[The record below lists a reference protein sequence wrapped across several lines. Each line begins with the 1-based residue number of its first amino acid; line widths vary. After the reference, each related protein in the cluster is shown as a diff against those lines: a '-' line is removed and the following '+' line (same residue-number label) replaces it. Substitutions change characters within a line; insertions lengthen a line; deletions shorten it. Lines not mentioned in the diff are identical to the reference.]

1 MRSRLSAK
9 ARSWLGWI
17 PVIMLILTI
26 QWVTGRG
33 IPQEGQAPDLHGI
46 MIDGQPYPGLSRLPK
61 PALIYFWASWCGI
74 CRMMQT
80 TLVDIAG
87 DVPVI
92 TVAFQSGDRA
102 TVSGYMSKNGFE
114 VPTIVD
120 EEGALGQAYGIRGVP
135 ALFVLDRAGNIRYT
149 SIGYTTS
156 VGIRLRLWLA
166 RQ

>member
-1 MRSRLSAK
+1 MVGLDTGDHADPDCSVGYREGNTAGGSGARAAGHHDRWPTLSGA
-9 ARSWLGWI
+9 
-17 PVIMLILTI
+17 V
-26 QWVTGRG
+26 QV
-33 IPQEGQAPDLHGI
+33 
-46 MIDGQPYPGLSRLPK
+46 LPK
-61 PALIYFWASWCGI
+61 PTLIYFWASWCGI

-120 EEGALGQAYGIRGVP
+120 EEGGLGQAYGIRGVP
-135 ALFVLDRAGNIRYT
+135 ALFFLDRAGNIRYT

-166 RQ
+166 SQ

>member
-1 MRSRLSAK
+1 MSRLSAK

-17 PVIMLILTI
+17 PVIMLILSV
-26 QWVTGRG
+26 QWVTWRG
-33 IPQEGQAPDLHGI
+33 MPQEGQAPELQGI
-46 MIDGQPYPGLSRLPK
+46 MIDGQPYPGLSSLPK

-102 TVSGYMSKNGFE
+102 AVSRYMSKNGFE

-120 EEGALGQAYGIRGVP
+120 EEGALGQSYGIRGVP
-135 ALFVLDRAGNIRYT
+135 ALFFLDGTGNIRYA
-149 SIGYTTS
+149 SMGYTTWF
-156 VGIRLRLWLA
+156 GIRLRLWLA
-166 RQ
+166 SQ